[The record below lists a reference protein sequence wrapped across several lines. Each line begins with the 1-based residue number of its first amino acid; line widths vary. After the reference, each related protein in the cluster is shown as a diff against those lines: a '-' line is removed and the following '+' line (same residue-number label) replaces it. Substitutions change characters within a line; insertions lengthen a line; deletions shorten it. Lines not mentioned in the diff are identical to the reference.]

1 MTFSDYL
8 NFTYFI
14 FKKEDICQL
23 TESMNAPCIPDL
35 IECLSPI
42 AFLFDS
48 LNPRIRLVLA
58 NFDDARFDLTN
69 FLGQTVAPH
78 LRLEFLLTNWDR
90 AHHPI
95 RRHLTNYAG
104 PRVKCS
110 GFGRVLEF

>member
-8 NFTYFI
+8 NFTYF
-14 FKKEDICQL
+14 FQKEEICQL
-23 TESMNAPCIPDL
+23 TEMNAIAPCLPDL

-48 LNPRIRLVLA
+48 LIPQIRLVLA
-58 NFDDARFDLTN
+58 NFDGARFDLTS
-69 FLGQTVAPH
+69 FLAQTVAPN
-78 LRLEFLLTNWDR
+78 LRREFRLTNWDR
-90 AHHPI
+90 ARHPI

-104 PRVKCS
+104 PRVKCF

>member
-1 MTFSDYL
+1 MTEI
-8 NFTYFI
+8 NT
-14 FKKEDICQL
+14 
-23 TESMNAPCIPDL
+23 PCIPDL

-48 LNPRIRLVLA
+48 LNLRIRLVLA
-58 NFDDARFDLTN
+58 NFDGARFDLTS
-69 FLGQTVAPH
+69 FLDQTVAPN
-78 LRLEFLLTNWDR
+78 LRLESLLTNWDR